1 MICEAGCASKLSV
14 LTWGRA
20 RQSEGE
26 RWRSDES
33 ANKFKMGGKHSA
45 LDPMQVEVPDLKEL
59 LDRDPYLR
67 PYEREFR
74 RR

>member
-1 MICEAGCASKLSV
+1 LIILILILIVAATVKKDVKDRDPCERRL
-14 LTWGRA
+14 
-20 RQSEGE
+20 
-26 RWRSDES
+26 
-33 ANKFKMGGKHSA
+33 KMGGKLSA
-45 LDPMQVEVPDLKEL
+45 LDPMQVEVPELKKL

>member
-1 MICEAGCASKLSV
+1 MGWRLTAGRTKV
-14 LTWGRA
+14 LIKR
-20 RQSEGE
+20 RRKE
-26 RWRSDES
+26 
-33 ANKFKMGGKHSA
+33 FKMGGKLSA
-45 LDPMQVEVPDLKEL
+45 LDPMQVEVPNLKEL

>member
-1 MICEAGCASKLSV
+1 MGGS
-14 LTWGRA
+14 A
-20 RQSEGE
+20 RQLVGARRCSNESEE
-26 RWRSDES
+26 T
-33 ANKFKMGGKHSA
+33 FKMGGKLSA
-45 LDPMQVEVPDLKEL
+45 LDPMQVEVPDLNVL